1 MAVSKLEK
9 IEGGVTAAQGFQA
22 AHTGAGI
29 KYSGRDDMAM
39 IYSELPCR
47 SAGTYTR
54 NVVKAAPVEF
64 DRMRTENTADLHAV
78 VINAG
83 IANACTGAQGLKACQ
98 ETADQAAKLLNIK
111 SNAVLVASTGVI
123 GMQLPMDKVLAGVSA
138 MVPKLAP
145 GLSAGHDAAKA
156 IMTTDTHPKEC
167 AVTFEIQG
175 KKCTIGGMTKG
186 SGMIHPNMGT
196 MLCFITTDCEIEKW
210 ALMEA
215 LKTCVNDTF
224 NMVSVDG
231 DTSTNDTCVLLANGA
246 AENPLITMDTDAYQT
261 FVDALHFVTKD
272 LAKQIAGDGEGASHL
287 FIAKVLHAGNDADA
301 RTLAKAVITSNLTKA
316 AIFGKDANWGRI
328 LCALG
333 YSGVYFRPENVDL
346 YFESANGKMKLVENG
361 VALNYSEEEATK
373 ILSAEEVTAI
383 CDMKSGES
391 CAEAYGCDLTYD
403 YVKINADYRS

>member
-111 SNAVLVASTGVI
+111 SNAVLIASTGVI

-145 GLSAGHDAAKA
+145 GLTAGHDAAKA

-167 AVTFEIQG
+167 AVI
-175 KKCTIGGMTKG
+175 
-186 SGMIHPNMGT
+186 
-196 MLCFITTDCEIEKW
+196 
-210 ALMEA
+210 
-215 LKTCVNDTF
+215 
-224 NMVSVDG
+224 
-231 DTSTNDTCVLLANGA
+231 
-246 AENPLITMDTDAYQT
+246 LI
-261 FVDALHFVTKD
+261 F
-272 LAKQIAGDGEGASHL
+272 
-287 FIAKVLHAGNDADA
+287 
-301 RTLAKAVITSNLTKA
+301 
-316 AIFGKDANWGRI
+316 
-328 LCALG
+328 
-333 YSGVYFRPENVDL
+333 
-346 YFESANGKMKLVENG
+346 
-361 VALNYSEEEATK
+361 
-373 ILSAEEVTAI
+373 
-383 CDMKSGES
+383 
-391 CAEAYGCDLTYD
+391 
-403 YVKINADYRS
+403 